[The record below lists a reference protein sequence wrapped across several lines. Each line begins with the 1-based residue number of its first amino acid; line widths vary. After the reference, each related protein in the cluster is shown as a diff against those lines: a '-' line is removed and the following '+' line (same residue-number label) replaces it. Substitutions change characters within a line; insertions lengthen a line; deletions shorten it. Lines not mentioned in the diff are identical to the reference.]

1 MQGLQS
7 MKKRMK
13 ELQPI
18 GVKTLTLLVGWI
30 MQGVQ
35 SMKKRMKEL
44 QPIGVK
50 TLTLL
55 ELKNKMA
62 RL

>member
-1 MQGLQS
+1 
-7 MKKRMK
+7 
-13 ELQPI
+13 
-18 GVKTLTLLVGWI
+18 

-44 QPIGVK
+44 QPVGVK
-50 TLTLL
+50 TLTFL

>member
-1 MQGLQS
+1 MQGVQS

-13 ELQPI
+13 ERQPI

-35 SMKKRMKEL
+35 SMKRMKEL
-44 QPIGVK
+44 QPVGVK
-50 TLTLL
+50 TLTFL

>member
-1 MQGLQS
+1 

-18 GVKTLTLLVGWI
+18 GIKTLTLLLGWI
-30 MQGVQ
+30 MQRVQ

-44 QPIGVK
+44 HPIGFK

-55 ELKNKMA
+55 ELKKMV

>member
-1 MQGLQS
+1 MQGVQS

-13 ELQPI
+13 ERQPI

-30 MQGVQ
+30 MQGVL
-35 SMKKRMKEL
+35 SMKRMKEL
-44 QPIGVK
+44 Q
-50 TLTLL
+50 TLTFL

>member
-1 MQGLQS
+1 MQGVQS

-13 ELQPI
+13 ERQPI

-35 SMKKRMKEL
+35 SMKRMKEL
-44 QPIGVK
+44 Q
-50 TLTLL
+50 TLTFL